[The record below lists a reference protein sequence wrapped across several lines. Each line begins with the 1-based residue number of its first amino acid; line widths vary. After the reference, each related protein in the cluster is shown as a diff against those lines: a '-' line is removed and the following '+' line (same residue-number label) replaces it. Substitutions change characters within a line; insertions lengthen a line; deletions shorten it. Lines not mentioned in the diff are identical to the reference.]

1 MTEKIKCS
9 ACYRKYKPTARN
21 RCPGC
26 GQQASWTIDPTDAFI
41 ADLNSPDVVEESGS
55 KTEERISE
63 LEYQVEYLQ
72 SGLGKLAW
80 GVVLIVLSMGTGVVM
95 LTLGAAQNVSCMFSR
110 ETSCG
115 DGGLV
120 TAGWV
125 VLSLGTLIGLSL
137 AAGAM
142 TRSSSYD

>member
-1 MTEKIKCS
+1 MTEKIKCP

-21 RCPGC
+21 RCPSC
-26 GQQASWTIDPTDAFI
+26 GQQASWSIDPTDAFI
-41 ADLNSPDVVEESGS
+41 ADLNSLDVVGDSGA
-55 KTEERISE
+55 KTEDRISE
-63 LEYQVEYLQ
+63 LAYQVESLQ
-72 SGLGKLAW
+72 SGVRSLAW
-80 GVVLIVLSMGTGVVM
+80 GVVLIVLSMGSGALM
-95 LTLGAAQNVSCMFSR
+95 LTLGAAQNVSCAFSR
-110 ETSCG
+110 EASCS

-125 VLSLGTLIGLSL
+125 VLSLGTLIGLAL